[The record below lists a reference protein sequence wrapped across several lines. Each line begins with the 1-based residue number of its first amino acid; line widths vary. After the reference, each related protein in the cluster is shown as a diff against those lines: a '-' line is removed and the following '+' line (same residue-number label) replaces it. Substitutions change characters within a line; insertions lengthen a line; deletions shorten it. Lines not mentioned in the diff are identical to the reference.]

1 MAEPPPTSLPGTPD
15 ESRNSRWLG
24 LPGVCATHPE
34 RLSAALVLADHSLD
48 QVVRICLDVML
59 QTDRREAGVR
69 RIALEGALLLT
80 ACAVAFAI
88 LGLTPSLSWIP
99 EIPLLVAAAIIPT
112 LLLVWTGTRAAR
124 SRRSVAAGLIAA
136 ALAGAVGGLAGG
148 AAYVAYGK
156 SIANLLVG
164 LAVGLG
170 VGASLGALAAAI
182 VLRPLQRPRDPAA

>member
-1 MAEPPPTSLPGTPD
+1 
-15 ESRNSRWLG
+15 
-24 LPGVCATHPE
+24 
-34 RLSAALVLADHSLD
+34 
-48 QVVRICLDVML
+48 ML